1 MTEEEL
7 QEKRR
12 EFEKKA
18 SAMYYTK
25 MNLKYLDSE
34 TLLLLN
40 QRYHFVDSEN
50 LEEIKAFV
58 CETPINY
65 EKTPLLKELVA
76 RNEDYLAHRLL
87 DSNQKYLYRTPTLP
101 TNGDALCRR
110 AAVEL
115 VVLHQLLED
124 TVDYNFNSPF
134 KGPYV
139 YDPQMMLVKTVIHR
153 QFYEIGSMLWRE
165 KI

>member
-50 LEEIKAFV
+50 LEEI
-58 CETPINY
+58 N
-65 EKTPLLKELVA
+65 
-76 RNEDYLAHRLL
+76 
-87 DSNQKYLYRTPTLP
+87 
-101 TNGDALCRR
+101 
-110 AAVEL
+110 
-115 VVLHQLLED
+115 
-124 TVDYNFNSPF
+124 
-134 KGPYV
+134 
-139 YDPQMMLVKTVIHR
+139 
-153 QFYEIGSMLWRE
+153 
-165 KI
+165 